1 MRTVPLKATVFAQL
15 LSINRVSI
23 SNFEQLDTSCV
34 HKELSQRYTL
44 CKFCS
49 VELTNHYLVLKA
61 IKGDTLNLKTCT
73 KKLKYVF
80 SKPFSTT
87 FQQSGFSVVRSGMKV
102 LMSKPALRI

>member
-1 MRTVPLKATVFAQL
+1 MRTVPHLEAPVFAQL

-49 VELTNHYLVLKA
+49 VELTNNYLVLKA
-61 IKGDTLNLKTCT
+61 IKGDTLNLKTCI

-80 SKPFSTT
+80 QLTLFNHFSTI
-87 FQQSGFSVVRSGMKV
+87 
-102 LMSKPALRI
+102 RI